1 MKEVALYIHIPFCK
15 QKCFYCDFPS
25 YARKDD
31 LMSDYIEAL
40 LIELKEKI
48 KAYKVRSLFIGGGT
62 PSYLNEENLRKLM
75 KVIKNINFIEDAEK
89 TIECNPGTV
98 SEEKFNIMKEGGI
111 NRLSFGLQT
120 TKNNLLKG
128 IGRIHT
134 FEAFKD
140 NYNLARSV
148 GFNNINIDMMFGL
161 PNQSVKDWT
170 DSLEEVAKLNPEHI
184 SAYSLIIEEGTPFY
198 KLYNEDKLKLPSE
211 EEERE
216 MYKKCKD
223 IFIENGYHQYEI
235 SNYAKEG
242 KECLHNEVYWMCDE
256 YIGVGASSSSYID
269 GKRIKNID
277 DLREYIKRIGI
288 SESIVDEEIIN
299 TKNDDIEEFM
309 FMGLRMNCGIKEEE
323 FKRRFHTDIDNVYK
337 DVIEGNINKGLLER
351 KRGRIYL
358 TDKGIELS
366 NMVMSDMIL

>member
-223 IFIENGYHQYEI
+223 ILIENGYHQYEI

-323 FKRRFHTDIDNVYK
+323 FKRRFHTDVDNVYK

>member
-48 KAYKVRSLFIGGGT
+48 KGYKVRSLFIGGGT
-62 PSYLNEENLRKLM
+62 PSYLNEENLRELM
-75 KVIKNINFIEDAEK
+75 KVIKNINFVENAEK

-98 SEEKFNIMKEGGI
+98 SEEKFNIMKDGGI

-140 NYNLARSV
+140 NYKLARSV

-170 DSLEEVAKLNPEHI
+170 ESLEEVAKLNPEHI

-223 IFIENGYHQYEI
+223 ILIENGYHQYEI

-277 DLREYIKRIGI
+277 DLREYIKRIGNGD
-288 SESIVDEEIIN
+288 SIVDEEIIN

-309 FMGLRMNCGIKEEE
+309 FMGLRMNCGIEEEE
-323 FKRRFHTDIDNVYK
+323 FKKRFNTNVDDIYK

-358 TDKGIELS
+358 TDRGIELS

>member
-48 KAYKVRSLFIGGGT
+48 KGYKVRCLFIGGGT
-62 PSYLNEENLRKLM
+62 PSYLNEENLRELM
-75 KVIKNINFIEDAEK
+75 KVIKNINFVENAEK

-98 SEEKFNIMKEGGI
+98 SEEKFNIMKDGGI

-140 NYNLARSV
+140 NYKLARSV

-170 DSLEEVAKLNPEHI
+170 ESLEEVAKLNPEHI

-223 IFIENGYHQYEI
+223 ILIENGYHQYEI

>member
-1 MKEVALYIHIPFCK
+1 
-15 QKCFYCDFPS
+15 
-25 YARKDD
+25 
-31 LMSDYIEAL
+31 
-40 LIELKEKI
+40 
-48 KAYKVRSLFIGGGT
+48 
-62 PSYLNEENLRKLM
+62 
-75 KVIKNINFIEDAEK
+75 
-89 TIECNPGTV
+89 
-98 SEEKFNIMKEGGI
+98 
-111 NRLSFGLQT
+111 
-120 TKNNLLKG
+120 
-128 IGRIHT
+128 
-134 FEAFKD
+134 
-140 NYNLARSV
+140 
-148 GFNNINIDMMFGL
+148 MFGL

-216 MYKKCKD
+216 MYKKCKN
-223 IFIENGYHQYEI
+223 ILIENGYHQYEI

-242 KECLHNEVYWMCDE
+242 KECLHNEVYWMCNE

-277 DLREYIKRIGI
+277 DLREYIKRIG
-288 SESIVDEEIIN
+288 SGKSIVDEEIIN
-299 TKNDDIEEFM
+299 TKNDSIEEFM
-309 FMGLRMNCGIKEEE
+309 FMGLRMNCGIEEEE
-323 FKRRFHTDIDNVYK
+323 FKRRFHTDVDNVYK

>member
-223 IFIENGYHQYEI
+223 ILIENGYHQYEI

-242 KECLHNEVYWMCDE
+242 KECLHNEVYWMCNE

-277 DLREYIKRIGI
+277 DLREYIKRIG
-288 SESIVDEEIIN
+288 SGKSIVDEEIIN
-299 TKNDDIEEFM
+299 TKNDNIEEFM
-309 FMGLRMNCGIKEEE
+309 FMGLRMNCGIEEEE

>member
-48 KAYKVRSLFIGGGT
+48 KDYEVRSLFIGGGT
-62 PSYLNEENLRKLM
+62 PSYLNEENLSKLM
-75 KVIKNINFIEDAEK
+75 KEIKNINFIEDAEK

-98 SEEKFNIMKEGGI
+98 SEEKFNIMKGGGI

-216 MYKKCKD
+216 MYKKCKN
-223 IFIENGYHQYEI
+223 ILIENGYHQYEI

-242 KECLHNEVYWMCDE
+242 KECLHNEVYWMCNE

-277 DLREYIKRIGI
+277 DLREYIKRIG
-288 SESIVDEEIIN
+288 SGKSIVDEEIIN
-299 TKNDDIEEFM
+299 TKNDNIEEFM
-309 FMGLRMNCGIKEEE
+309 FMGLRMNCGIEEEE
-323 FKRRFHTDIDNVYK
+323 FKRRFHTDVDNVYK

>member
-75 KVIKNINFIEDAEK
+75 KVMKNINFIEDAEK

-198 KLYNEDKLKLPSE
+198 KLYNEDKLKLRSE

-223 IFIENGYHQYEI
+223 ILIENGYHQYEI

>member
-31 LMSDYIEAL
+31 LMSEYIEAL

-62 PSYLNEENLRKLM
+62 PSYLNEENLSKLM

-98 SEEKFNIMKEGGI
+98 SEEKFNIMKDGGI

-223 IFIENGYHQYEI
+223 ILIENGYHQYEI

-277 DLREYIKRIGI
+277 DLREYIKRIG
-288 SESIVDEEIIN
+288 SGESIVDEEIIN

-309 FMGLRMNCGIKEEE
+309 FMGLRMNCGIEEEE

>member
-48 KAYKVRSLFIGGGT
+48 KDYEVRSLFIGGGT
-62 PSYLNEENLRKLM
+62 PSYLNEENLSKLM
-75 KVIKNINFIEDAEK
+75 KGIKNINFIEDAEK

-98 SEEKFNIMKEGGI
+98 SEEKFNIMKGGGI

-216 MYKKCKD
+216 MYKKCKN
-223 IFIENGYHQYEI
+223 ILIENGYHQYEI

-242 KECLHNEVYWMCDE
+242 KECLHNEVYWMCNE

-277 DLREYIKRIGI
+277 DLREYIKRIGGG
-288 SESIVDEEIIN
+288 ESIVDEEIIN

-309 FMGLRMNCGIKEEE
+309 FMGLRMNCGIEEEE
-323 FKRRFHTDIDNVYK
+323 FKRRFHTDVDNVYK

>member
-48 KAYKVRSLFIGGGT
+48 KDYEVRSLFIGGGT
-62 PSYLNEENLRKLM
+62 PSYLNEENLSKLM
-75 KVIKNINFIEDAEK
+75 KGIKNINFIEYAEK

-98 SEEKFNIMKEGGI
+98 SEEKFNIMKGGGI

-216 MYKKCKD
+216 MYKKCKN
-223 IFIENGYHQYEI
+223 ILIENGYHQYEI

-242 KECLHNEVYWMCDE
+242 KECLHNEVYWMCNE

-277 DLREYIKRIGI
+277 DLREYIKRIG
-288 SESIVDEEIIN
+288 SGKSIVDEEIIN
-299 TKNDDIEEFM
+299 TKNDNIEEFM
-309 FMGLRMNCGIKEEE
+309 FMGLRMNCGIEEEE
-323 FKRRFHTDIDNVYK
+323 FKRRFHTDVDNVYK

>member
-223 IFIENGYHQYEI
+223 ILIENGYHQYEI

-277 DLREYIKRIGI
+277 DLREYIKRIG
-288 SESIVDEEIIN
+288 SGKSIVDEEIIN
-299 TKNDDIEEFM
+299 TKNDNIEEFM
-309 FMGLRMNCGIKEEE
+309 FMGLRMNCGIEEEE

>member
-48 KAYKVRSLFIGGGT
+48 KGYKVRSLFIGGGT
-62 PSYLNEENLRKLM
+62 PSYLNEENLRELM
-75 KVIKNINFIEDAEK
+75 KVIKNINFVENAEK

-98 SEEKFNIMKEGGI
+98 SEEKFNIMKDGGI

-140 NYNLARSV
+140 NYKLARSV

-170 DSLEEVAKLNPEHI
+170 ESLEEVAKLNPEHI

-223 IFIENGYHQYEI
+223 ILIENGYHQYEI

-277 DLREYIKRIGI
+277 DLREYIKRIG
-288 SESIVDEEIIN
+288 SGESIVDEEIIN

-309 FMGLRMNCGIKEEE
+309 FMGLRMNCGIEEEE
-323 FKRRFHTDIDNVYK
+323 FKRRFNTNVDDIYK

>member
-48 KAYKVRSLFIGGGT
+48 KDFEVRSLFIGGGT
-62 PSYLNEENLRKLM
+62 PSYLNEENLSKLM
-75 KVIKNINFIEDAEK
+75 KGIKNINFIEDAEK

-98 SEEKFNIMKEGGI
+98 SEEKFNIMKGGGI

-184 SAYSLIIEEGTPFY
+184 SAYSLIIEEGTPLY

-216 MYKKCKD
+216 MYKKCKN
-223 IFIENGYHQYEI
+223 ILIENGYHQYEI

-242 KECLHNEVYWMCDE
+242 KECLHNEVYWMCNE

-277 DLREYIKRIGI
+277 DLREYIKRIG
-288 SESIVDEEIIN
+288 SGKSIVDEEIIN
-299 TKNDDIEEFM
+299 TKNDNIEEFM
-309 FMGLRMNCGIKEEE
+309 FMGLRMNCGIEEEE
-323 FKRRFHTDIDNVYK
+323 FKRRFHTDVDNVYK

>member
-75 KVIKNINFIEDAEK
+75 KVMKNINFIEDAEK

-223 IFIENGYHQYEI
+223 ILIENGYHQYEI

-242 KECLHNEVYWMCDE
+242 KECLHNEVYWMCNE

-277 DLREYIKRIGI
+277 DLREYIKRIG
-288 SESIVDEEIIN
+288 SGKSIVDEEIIN
-299 TKNDDIEEFM
+299 TKNDNIEEFM
-309 FMGLRMNCGIKEEE
+309 FMGLRMNCGIEEEE
-323 FKRRFHTDIDNVYK
+323 FKRRFHTDVDNVYK

>member
-15 QKCFYCDFPS
+15 QKCFYCDFLS

-48 KAYKVRSLFIGGGT
+48 KDYEVRSLFIGGGT
-62 PSYLNEENLRKLM
+62 PSYLNEENLSKLM
-75 KVIKNINFIEDAEK
+75 KGIKNINFIEDAEK

-98 SEEKFNIMKEGGI
+98 SEEKFNIMKGGGI

-216 MYKKCKD
+216 MYKKCKN
-223 IFIENGYHQYEI
+223 ILIENGYHQYEI

-242 KECLHNEVYWMCDE
+242 KECLHNEVYWMCNE

-277 DLREYIKRIGI
+277 DLREYIKRIG
-288 SESIVDEEIIN
+288 SGKSIVDEEIIN
-299 TKNDDIEEFM
+299 TKNDNIEEFM
-309 FMGLRMNCGIKEEE
+309 FMGLRMNCGIEEEE
-323 FKRRFHTDIDNVYK
+323 FKRRFYTDVDNVYK

>member
-75 KVIKNINFIEDAEK
+75 KVMKNINFIEDAEK

-98 SEEKFNIMKEGGI
+98 SEEKFNIMKEGAI

-223 IFIENGYHQYEI
+223 ILIENGYHQYEI

>member
-48 KAYKVRSLFIGGGT
+48 KDYEVRSLFIGGGT
-62 PSYLNEENLRKLM
+62 PSYLNEENLSKLM
-75 KVIKNINFIEDAEK
+75 KEIKNINFIEDAEK

-98 SEEKFNIMKEGGI
+98 SEKKFNIMKGGGI

-216 MYKKCKD
+216 MYKKCKN
-223 IFIENGYHQYEI
+223 ILIENGYHQYEI

-242 KECLHNEVYWMCDE
+242 KECLHNEVYWMCNE

-277 DLREYIKRIGI
+277 DLREYIKRIG
-288 SESIVDEEIIN
+288 SGKSIVDEEIIN
-299 TKNDDIEEFM
+299 TKNDNIEEFM
-309 FMGLRMNCGIKEEE
+309 FMGLRMNCGIEEEE
-323 FKRRFHTDIDNVYK
+323 FKRRFHTDVDNVYK

>member
-48 KAYKVRSLFIGGGT
+48 KGYKVRSLFIGGGT

-75 KVIKNINFIEDAEK
+75 KVIKNINFVENAEK

-98 SEEKFNIMKEGGI
+98 SEEKFNIMKDGGI

-170 DSLEEVAKLNPEHI
+170 ESLEEVAKLNPEHI

-223 IFIENGYHQYEI
+223 ILIENGYHQYEI

-288 SESIVDEEIIN
+288 GESIVDEEIIN

-309 FMGLRMNCGIKEEE
+309 FMGLRMNCGIEEEE
-323 FKRRFHTDIDNVYK
+323 FKRRFHTNVDDIYK

>member
-31 LMSDYIEAL
+31 LMTDYIEAL

-48 KAYKVRSLFIGGGT
+48 KGYKVRSLFIGGGT
-62 PSYLNEENLRKLM
+62 PSYLSEENLSKLM
-75 KVIKNINFIEDAEK
+75 KVIKNINFVENAEK

-98 SEEKFNIMKEGGI
+98 SEEKFNIMKDGGI

-170 DSLEEVAKLNPEHI
+170 ESLEEVAKLNPEHI

-223 IFIENGYHQYEI
+223 ILIENGYHQYEI

-242 KECLHNEVYWMCDE
+242 KECLHNEVYWRCDE

-277 DLREYIKRIGI
+277 DLREYIKRIRIG
-288 SESIVDEEIIN
+288 ESIVDEEIIN

-309 FMGLRMNCGIKEEE
+309 FMGLRMNCGIEEEE
-323 FKRRFHTDIDNVYK
+323 FKRRFHTNVDDVYK

>member
-48 KAYKVRSLFIGGGT
+48 KGYKVRCLFIGGGT
-62 PSYLNEENLRKLM
+62 PSYLNEENLRELM
-75 KVIKNINFIEDAEK
+75 KVIKNINFVENAEK

-98 SEEKFNIMKEGGI
+98 SEEKFNIMKDGGI

-223 IFIENGYHQYEI
+223 ILIENGYHQYEI

-288 SESIVDEEIIN
+288 GESIVDEEIIN

-309 FMGLRMNCGIKEEE
+309 FMGLRMNCGIEEEE
-323 FKRRFHTDIDNVYK
+323 FKRRFNTNVDDIYK

>member
-48 KAYKVRSLFIGGGT
+48 KGYKVRSLFIGGGT
-62 PSYLNEENLRKLM
+62 PSYLNEENLRELM
-75 KVIKNINFIEDAEK
+75 KVIKNINFVENAEK

-98 SEEKFNIMKEGGI
+98 SEEKFNIMKDGGI

-140 NYNLARSV
+140 NYKLARSV

-170 DSLEEVAKLNPEHI
+170 ESLEEVAKLNPEHI

-223 IFIENGYHQYEI
+223 ILIENGYHQYEI

-277 DLREYIKRIGI
+277 DLREYIKRIGNG
-288 SESIVDEEIIN
+288 ESIVDEEIIN

-309 FMGLRMNCGIKEEE
+309 FMGLRMNCGIEEE
-323 FKRRFHTDIDNVYK
+323 VFKRRFNTNVDDIYK

>member
-75 KVIKNINFIEDAEK
+75 KVMKNINFIEDAEK

-216 MYKKCKD
+216 MYKKCKN
-223 IFIENGYHQYEI
+223 ILIENGYHQYEI

-277 DLREYIKRIGI
+277 DLREYIKRIG
-288 SESIVDEEIIN
+288 SGKSIVDEEIIN

>member
-48 KAYKVRSLFIGGGT
+48 KGYKVRSLFIGGGT
-62 PSYLNEENLRKLM
+62 PSYLNEENLRELM
-75 KVIKNINFIEDAEK
+75 KVIKNINFVENAEK

-98 SEEKFNIMKEGGI
+98 SEEKFNIMKDGGI

-170 DSLEEVAKLNPEHI
+170 ESLEEVAKLNPEHI

-223 IFIENGYHQYEI
+223 ILIENGYHQYEI

-277 DLREYIKRIGI
+277 DLREYIKRIG
-288 SESIVDEEIIN
+288 SGESIVDEEIIN

-309 FMGLRMNCGIKEEE
+309 FMGLRMNCGIEEEE
-323 FKRRFHTDIDNVYK
+323 FKRRFNTNVDDIYK